1 MQKVIDLQAFRKVHQ
16 PETLVPR
23 DETKDPVDD
32 DLIFDTD
39 DEEEDD
45 DDDDGEGED
54 LGGFVVADDEVDDG
68 ASASEA
74 AAPEVATPGAAK
86 RAKKPQ
92 KKPVKKD
99 PKNKGK
105 DKVKSPPRTL
115 AEVRKDAMRNAKS
128 KKQCMCFSHMFFEG
142 AFRPFVHDREC
153 LHPIR
158 YETFAETLDQQCK
171 N

>member
-45 DDDDGEGED
+45 DDDDDGEGED

-68 ASASEA
+68 ASASDATAPEA
-74 AAPEVATPGAAK
+74 AACIK

-92 KKPVKKD
+92 KKSVKKD

-128 KKQCMCFSHMFFEG
+128 KKQCMCFSHMSFEG
-142 AFRPFVHDREC
+142 AFRPFVHDKEC
-153 LHPIR
+153 LHSIR
-158 YETFAETLDQQCK
+158 YETSAETLDQQCK

>member
-39 DEEEDD
+39 EEEEEDD
-45 DDDDGEGED
+45 DDDDDDGGDGDGEGED

-68 ASASEA
+68 VSALEA
-74 AAPEVATPGAAK
+74 ASRIK
-86 RAKKPQ
+86 RVKKPQ
-92 KKPVKKD
+92 KKTTAKKD

-128 KKQCMCFSHMFFEG
+128 KKQCMCFFHMFFFG
-142 AFRPFVHDREC
+142 GGGS
-153 LHPIR
+153 L
-158 YETFAETLDQQCK
+158 FATM
-171 N
+171 NAYTH

>member
-1 MQKVIDLQAFRKVHQ
+1 MQKVIDLLAFRKVHQ
-16 PETLVPR
+16 PETLAPR

-39 DEEEDD
+39 DEE
-45 DDDDGEGED
+45 DDDGDDDESAD
-54 LGGFVVADDEVDDG
+54 LGGFVVADEEVDDG

-74 AAPEVATPGAAK
+74 AARIKQA
-86 RAKKPQ
+86 KPQ
-92 KKPVKKD
+92 KKLAAKKD

-128 KKQCMCFSHMFFEG
+128 KKQCMCFLHLFVWGSILS
-142 AFRPFVHDREC
+142 PFSDKEC
-153 LHPIR
+153 
-158 YETFAETLDQQCK
+158 
-171 N
+171 